1 MSVIDASTKDILFS
15 QVTKKVSTAIGNWVQ
30 TLYPNIQRPS
40 CPWCHTKGV
49 ELHRCHVGPRKIDIV
64 RAEMDVLWKLSTA
77 MGQMPNMDTFVQRV
91 TERVKQDHT
100 DGLTRIEIACGACN
114 PYFEQMQLTKLVEL
128 NQFCGR
134 DRKTMWNI
142 YKKRVDNPNPAKK
155 RRVEPTITNYFRGP
169 MRPHDADHEDDEDQ
183 EEDQEEDD
191 EKSMAHQA
199 LLTDD
204 QLITSWLH
212 DKAVQTRRS
221 YKARFEDWHHYLR
234 KHHVQL
240 LSIKMHHVHAYLS
253 SIKNVLPRPVAAI
266 IKSFYRFATTAGHIE
281 QNPLESL
288 RLGKQPPPKVAI
300 KLTKAQIRKILATSK
315 TFNKKGSMH
324 YMCKYHACCL
334 FLFQTYLYLTFFS
347 VQLGGIL

>member
-169 MRPHDADHEDDEDQ
+169 IRPHDADNEDDEDQ
-183 EEDQEEDD
+183 EEDDDIESSSEEEDSEEED
-191 EKSMAHQA
+191 SEEESQHLRTA
-199 LLTDD
+199 LERMRGPLRPKNRFKNNEEWLTGEL
-204 QLITSWLH
+204 QKESKRKWIHTSTLKEIYSAIFRKPAMGHLANDRDWL
-212 DKAVQTRRS
+212 RS
-221 YKARFEDWHHYLR
+221 
-234 KHHVQL
+234 
-240 LSIKMHHVHAYLS
+240 
-253 SIKNVLPRPVAAI
+253 AI
-266 IKSFYRFATTAGHIE
+266 HG
-281 QNPLESL
+281 
-288 RLGKQPPPKVAI
+288 
-300 KLTKAQIRKILATSK
+300 
-315 TFNKKGSMH
+315 
-324 YMCKYHACCL
+324 
-334 FLFQTYLYLTFFS
+334 FLFSTKS
-347 VQLGGIL
+347 KD